1 MLREMHK
8 TVSQWVWL
16 EYDCLRS
23 VLGVRVLQ
31 ITLYIDKF
39 RKKLHNRAKLRTN
52 QICQYTNKQ
61 LTPPLPPNIHMH
73 TDIHL
78 LVLHPPPPNADIED
92 HSLLSTVSV
101 VVIHWNIAL

>member
-39 RKKLHNRAKLRTN
+39 REKSCTTELN
-52 QICQYTNKQ
+52 
-61 LTPPLPPNIHMH
+61 
-73 TDIHL
+73 
-78 LVLHPPPPNADIED
+78 
-92 HSLLSTVSV
+92 
-101 VVIHWNIAL
+101 